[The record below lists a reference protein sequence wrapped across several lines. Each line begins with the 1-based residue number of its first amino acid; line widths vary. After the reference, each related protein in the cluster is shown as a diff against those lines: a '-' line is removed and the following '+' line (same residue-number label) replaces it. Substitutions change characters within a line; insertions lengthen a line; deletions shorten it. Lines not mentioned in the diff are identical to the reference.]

1 MSESAQ
7 EMRTRLLAKQAAGRG
22 AGTVAADVA
31 AKLASEAGAPEPEPE
46 PEQEAVLAHARTFV
60 HQVAGANTIMPD
72 GKKLVFGGRRGL
84 ASLGQTSG
92 LGYYV
97 TDLPE
102 EITWLENICKNTSS
116 QVTEL
121 VGEKV
126 VPKRADPTIAMAV
139 ADAAHNTEQ
148 VFNPQV
154 SAAVDGLGGSIAKDA
169 AADQQ

>member
-1 MSESAQ
+1 
-7 EMRTRLLAKQAAGRG
+7 
-22 AGTVAADVA
+22 
-31 AKLASEAGAPEPEPE
+31 
-46 PEQEAVLAHARTFV
+46 VLAHARTFV
-60 HQVAGANTIMPD
+60 HQVAGANTIMPT

-102 EITWLENICKNTSS
+102 EITWLENICKYTSS

-121 VGEKV
+121 VDEKV
-126 VPKRADPTIAMAV
+126 VPKKADPAIAMAV

-154 SAAVDGLGGSIAKDA
+154 SAAVDNLGGSIAKDA
-169 AADQQ
+169 VSDQQ

>member
-1 MSESAQ
+1 MSESVQ
-7 EMRTRLLAKQAAGRG
+7 EMRARLLAEQAAGRG
-22 AGTVAADVA
+22 AGTVAADA
-31 AKLASEAGAPEPEPE
+31 AE

-102 EITWLENICKNTSS
+102 EITWLENICKHTSS

-121 VGEKV
+121 VGERV
-126 VPKRADPTIAMAV
+126 VTKKADPAIAMAV

-154 SAAVDGLGGSIAKDA
+154 SAAVDNLGGSIAKDA